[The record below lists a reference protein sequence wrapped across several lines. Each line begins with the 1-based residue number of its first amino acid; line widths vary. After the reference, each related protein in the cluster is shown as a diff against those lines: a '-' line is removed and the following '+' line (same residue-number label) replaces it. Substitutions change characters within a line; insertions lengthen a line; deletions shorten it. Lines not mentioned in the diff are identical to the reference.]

1 MQIRQLKTEDTEQ
14 FCSLIVDMY
23 SHLQNLEWFTP
34 MPYDFESVKKMIE
47 NERFYIVGLFMED
60 KLMAISS
67 LDYKCG
73 KLKDKIDFSSVFDV
87 DNMVEIGFSIVHSSF
102 QGKKAMQL
110 LIDVLQI
117 KIKIDGIKHVFGKV
131 HKDNIASKKSFL
143 NKNFIH
149 FCDYTKGVNKKD
161 FEELSNAPFFSP
173 VAKPR
178 AEESLLKNKDNDEI
192 MVDYD
197 ILIKTLN

>member
-47 NERFYIVGLFMED
+47 NERFYIVGLFIKD

-117 KIKIDGIKHVFGKV
+117 KILISSTTASRTVV
-131 HKDNIASKKSFL
+131 SYHKKA
-143 NKNFIH
+143 
-149 FCDYTKGVNKKD
+149 
-161 FEELSNAPFFSP
+161 
-173 VAKPR
+173 
-178 AEESLLKNKDNDEI
+178 
-192 MVDYD
+192 
-197 ILIKTLN
+197 